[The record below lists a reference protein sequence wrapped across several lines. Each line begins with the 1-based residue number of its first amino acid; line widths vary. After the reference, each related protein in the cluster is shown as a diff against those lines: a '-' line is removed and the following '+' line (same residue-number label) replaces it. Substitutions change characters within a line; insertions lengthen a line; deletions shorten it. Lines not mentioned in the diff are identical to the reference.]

1 MTQSMSSLLSR
12 LNSSR
17 SQRKPPERSSVEW
30 RNPRRSDRG
39 LHPRIG
45 ASAGAAPDTS
55 PRSRRGAAS
64 LPRAGLQQWP
74 MSARTPSGVDGP
86 VQRQGLLGVVD
97 EVAVH
102 EIVASTLA
110 RSAQGGWL
118 DLDQSCAP
126 GREVRACPP
135 YRPERRLGRRSGGHR
150 RVDGLSR
157 RAESAFGRTGPQ
169 VEAGG
174 VALGLEVQ
182 IRCAMRTRAMAR
194 RLGRKWMAWY
204 SNRWWHPTGGDRRTR
219 IRSGLRTVVMWSRWR
234 HDRNCW

>member
-17 SQRKPPERSSVEW
+17 SQRKPPRGRRSSGAILEEA
-30 RNPRRSDRG
+30 DRG

-45 ASAGAAPDTS
+45 ASAGGGTRHL

-64 LPRAGLQQWP
+64 LPRAGGCSSGPCLLVRRVASTAP
-74 MSARTPSGVDGP
+74 SAARASWESF
-86 VQRQGLLGVVD
+86 D

-118 DLDQSCAP
+118 DLDQAARLVEKCGVPAVP
-126 GREVRACPP
+126 TRAAASAD
-135 YRPERRLGRRSGGHR
+135 EAVAIAESMAI
-150 RVDGLSR
+150 R

-169 VEAGG
+169 VRGRRS
-174 VALGLEVQ
+174 ALGWRVQ
-182 IRCAMRTRAMAR
+182 IRCAMRTRRWRVAW
-194 RLGRKWMAWY
+194 GRKWMACTPTDGGT
-204 SNRWWHPTGGDRRTR
+204 RTGGDR
-219 IRSGLRTVVMWSRWR
+219 GLASDPVFGPVVMVGLVAS
-234 HDRNCW
+234 